1 MLISGVLV
9 PRYDND
15 MGKLNN
21 MKALMKKDRAPGAEL
36 VDIDIPEIGPKDVL
50 VKVKAAAIC
59 GTDVH
64 IYDWTPYAQARIK
77 PPMIF
82 GHETCGEIVSV
93 GNQVT
98 NFKPGDL
105 VAVETHIPC
114 EECYQ
119 CQTGAQHICEK
130 MAIIGVHTNGTFAE
144 YAKIPAV
151 CCWKLPKD
159 TNPDLGAILEPWGVA
174 VNGILKGEVNNRSV
188 AVFGCGPIG
197 LLGLGSIAAW
207 GATRIFAVE
216 PIPTRLNMVPKF
228 APDAT
233 LINPTKE
240 DAVKA
245 ILEATGGR
253 GVDVSIEISG
263 STQAA
268 KMAFQV
274 LRRGGRVSLVGLPSA
289 PVELDL
295 PEDII
300 YKEAKVFGSTGRL
313 MWQTWWDMQNLL
325 ESGKFDPMP
334 VITHRF
340 PLAEFKNAL
349 ELAKSGE
356 AGKILLYP

>member
-1 MLISGVLV
+1 
-9 PRYDND
+9 
-15 MGKLNN
+15 
-21 MKALMKKDRAPGAEL
+21 MKALMKTSRAPGAEL
-36 VDIDIPEIGPKDVL
+36 VDIAVPEIGPRDIL
-50 VKVKAAAIC
+50 LQVKATAIC

-64 IYDWTPYAQARIK
+64 IYDWNQYAQVRIK

-82 GHETCGEIVSV
+82 GHEACGEITKV
-93 GNQVT
+93 GSQVK
-98 NFKPGDL
+98 NLEVGDV

-119 CQTGAQHICEK
+119 CQTGSQHICEK
-130 MAIIGVHTNGTFAE
+130 MAIIGVHTDGTFAE

-151 CCWKLPKD
+151 CCWRLPRD

-207 GATRIFAVE
+207 GASKIFAIE
-216 PIPTRLNMVPKF
+216 PSATRLNMVHQF
-228 APDAT
+228 APEAT
-233 LINPTKE
+233 LLNPAKE
-240 DAVKA
+240 DVVKV

-253 GVDVSIEISG
+253 GVDVSIELSG
-263 STQAA
+263 NPRAA

-274 LRRGGRVSLVGLPSA
+274 LRKGGRVSLIGLTSE
-289 PVELDL
+289 PVQLDL
-295 PEDII
+295 PVDII
-300 YKEAKVFGSTGRL
+300 YREARVFGSTGRL

-325 ESGKFDPMP
+325 DSGKFDPMP

-340 PLAEFKNAL
+340 PLAEFKEAL

-356 AGKILLYP
+356 SGKILLYP

>member
-1 MLISGVLV
+1 
-9 PRYDND
+9 
-15 MGKLNN
+15 
-21 MKALMKKDRAPGAEL
+21 MKKDSAPGAEL

-50 VKVKAAAIC
+50 IKVKAAAIC

-119 CQTGAQHICEK
+119 CQIGAQHICEK

-151 CCWKLPKD
+151 CCWRLPKD

-197 LLGLGSIAAW
+197 LMGLGSITAW
-207 GATRIFAVE
+207 GASQIFAVE
-216 PIPTRLNMVPKF
+216 PVDTRLNMAPQF
-228 APDAT
+228 APDAM
-233 LINPTKE
+233 LLNPAKE
-240 DAVKA
+240 DVAKKIMA
-245 ILEATGGR
+245 ATGGR
-253 GVDVSIEISG
+253 GVDVAVDITGNPRAIQTVFEVVRK
-263 STQAA
+263 A
-268 KMAFQV
+268 
-274 LRRGGRVSLVGLPSA
+274 GRVSLVGLASA
-289 PVELDL
+289 PVEIDITAN
-295 PEDII
+295 II
-300 YKEAKVFGSTGRL
+300 YKEARVFGSTGRI
-313 MWQTWWDMQNLL
+313 MWQTWWDMQNLMD
-325 ESGKFDPMP
+325 SGKFDPLP
-334 VITHRF
+334 VITHRMPMADF
-340 PLAEFKNAL
+340 AEAL
-349 ELAKSGE
+349 DLAKSGQ

>member
-1 MLISGVLV
+1 
-9 PRYDND
+9 
-15 MGKLNN
+15 
-21 MKALMKKDRAPGAEL
+21 MKVLMKTDKAPGAKL
-36 VDIDIPEIGPKDVL
+36 VDVDVPDISPKDVL
-50 VKVKAAAIC
+50 LQLKATAIC
-59 GTDVH
+59 GTDIH
-64 IYDWTPYAQARIK
+64 IYQWTPFAQARVK

-82 GHETCGEIVSV
+82 GHEACGEIVSV
-93 GNQVT
+93 GSQVT
-98 NFKPGDL
+98 SFKPGDL

-114 EECYQ
+114 GECYQ
-119 CQTGAQHICEK
+119 CMTGRQHTCEK
-130 MAIIGVHTNGTFAE
+130 MAILGLHTDGVFAE

-151 CCWKLPKD
+151 CCWRLPKD

-207 GATRIFAVE
+207 GATKIFAIE
-216 PIPTRLNMVPKF
+216 PNPTRLAMVHQS
-228 APDAT
+228 ASEAT
-233 LINPTKE
+233 LLNPAKE
-240 DAVKA
+240 DVVKS
-245 ILEATGGR
+245 IIEGTGGR
-253 GVDVSIEISG
+253 GVDVSIELSG
-263 STQAA
+263 NTKAI

-274 LRRGGRVSLVGLPSA
+274 LRRGGRISLIGLPSL

-325 ESGKFDPMP
+325 ESGKFNPMS

-340 PLAEFKNAL
+340 PLADFRKAF
-349 ELAKSGE
+349 ELAGSGE
-356 AGKILLYP
+356 AGKILLYPRSL

>member
-1 MLISGVLV
+1 
-9 PRYDND
+9 
-15 MGKLNN
+15 
-21 MKALMKKDRAPGAEL
+21 MKAVMKKEKAPGAEL
-36 VDIDIPEIGPKDVL
+36 VDVKVPEPGPKDVL
-50 VKVKAAAIC
+50 IKVKAAAIC
-59 GTDVH
+59 GTDIH

-82 GHETCGEIVSV
+82 GHETCGEVVKV

-98 NFKPGDL
+98 NFALGDL
-105 VAVETHIPC
+105 VAVETHIPDEVC
-114 EECYQ
+114 FMCR
-119 CQTGAQHICEK
+119 TGLQHICEK
-130 MAIIGVHTNGTFAE
+130 MAIIGVHTDGAFAE

-174 VNGILKGEVNNRSV
+174 VNGILKGEVNNRTV

-207 GATRIFAVE
+207 GASQIFAVE
-216 PIPTRLNMVPKF
+216 PVVTRLNMAPQF
-228 APDAT
+228 APDAV

-240 DAVKA
+240 DAVKT

-253 GVDVSIEISG
+253 GVDVSIDISG
-263 STQAA
+263 NA
-268 KMAFQV
+268 KAIQMTFRV
-274 LRRGGRVSLVGLPSA
+274 VRRGGRVSLVGLPSA

-295 PEDII
+295 TADII
-300 YKEAKVFGSTGRL
+300 YKEARVFGSTGRT
-313 MWQTWWDMQNLL
+313 MWQTWYDMQKLL

-334 VITHRF
+334 VITHRM
-340 PLAEFKNAL
+340 PLADFAKAL

>member
-1 MLISGVLV
+1 
-9 PRYDND
+9 
-15 MGKLNN
+15 
-21 MKALMKKDRAPGAEL
+21 MKALMKARSAQGAEL
-36 VDIDIPEIGPKDVL
+36 MDLETPDIGPKDVL
-50 VKVKAAAIC
+50 IKVNTVAIC
-59 GTDVH
+59 GTDIH
-64 IYDWTPYAQARIK
+64 IYEWTPYAQARVK

-82 GHETCGEIVSV
+82 GHETCGEILSV
-93 GNQVT
+93 GERVT
-98 NFKPGDL
+98 TLKRGDL

-119 CQTGAQHICEK
+119 CRTGAQHICES

-151 CCWKLPKD
+151 SCWKLPEG

-174 VNGILKGEVNNRSV
+174 VNGILKGEINNRSV

-207 GATRIFAVE
+207 GATQIFAIE
-216 PIPTRLNMVPKF
+216 PVPSRLNMVPRF
-228 APDAT
+228 APNAI
-233 LINPTKE
+233 LINPTKT
-240 DAVKA
+240 DAAKA
-245 ILEATGGR
+245 ILKSTKGR

-263 STQAA
+263 NGKAVR
-268 KMAFQV
+268 MAFQV

-289 PVELDL
+289 PVELNL

-300 YKEAKVFGSTGRL
+300 YKEARVFGSTGRL

-340 PLAEFKNAL
+340 YLSEFKDAF

-356 AGKILLYP
+356 AGKILLYPWGKNCGSTEVGYRS